1 MERIEFI
8 LQIFLSCIS
17 CYLAWVIPKKIMW
30 EQTYLTLIADYRS
43 CSYGVA
49 IQGIIEFFTN
59 DCRSNP
65 DNILSKYQMRFHR
78 DIPLLC
84 CYQSNNAQQS
94 NNTQISSDLCLHFQR
109 RMLAQ
114 FFYQLDLCARS
125 KYIGKQRVCRDFT
138 RAEADLVHI
147 LILMDKAIDEDRY
160 NEDNIL
166 WKSIACSEKI
176 QNYKNEKGMNKYLS
190 EIYLILRNSQKYM
203 KV

>member
-1 MERIEFI
+1 MMERTEFI
-8 LQIFLSCIS
+8 LQIFLSCLS

-49 IQGIIEFFTN
+49 IQGIIEFFAN

-65 DNILSKYQMRFHR
+65 DNILSMYQTRFQQ
-78 DIPLLC
+78 DIHSLFY
-84 CYQSNNAQQS
+84 YQNNDP
-94 NNTQISSDLCLHFQR
+94 QISSDLCLHFQR

-166 WKSIACSEKI
+166 WKSIACSGKI